1 MSYNPSYLYSRLR
14 DTIPAA
20 LPWSGGDPS
29 VKGDP
34 KKTVK
39 WIDVC
44 LRRVLSAR
52 FLMQELIFLSHLI
65 GSPWDRVVL
74 GRPHPSGTSLGL

>member
-1 MSYNPSYLYSRLR
+1 MAYNPSYLYSRLR

-20 LPWSGGDPS
+20 LPWSSGDPS

-44 LRRVLSAR
+44 IHCELPAC
-52 FLMQELIFLSHLI
+52 FPMQWLIISHLI
-65 GSPWDRVVL
+65 GSPWDRVL
-74 GRPHPSGTSLGL
+74 PGRPHPFGTSLGL